1 MFGCLAVLQRKLFRH
16 IYPQSLLYNEVTNM
30 KLAVVLSNNISI
42 SNVTKKGTEIFAYIL
57 LKELVKYN
65 KKETIEITAF
75 ASGDSD
81 LPVKI
86 ESIDRIATSL
96 HKNIPDKKTIIF
108 ELALLA
114 QAFSKQ
120 DEFDL
125 YHINIGDGD
134 ISLPFAQF
142 VKKPIIITLHNTNEK
157 NYVKKFF
164 SLYKSLKNVH
174 FISISNAQRKSF
186 PNLNYL
192 DTIYHGI
199 DIKKNN
205 FTFSATGGD
214 SLLWVGRAIPKK
226 GMDLV
231 IQIAEMTKKNVNLFP
246 TVKTDYNPWFQHQI
260 DKLKDFPPFHSNVSV
275 KQNLERHDLIKEYQA
290 NKVFLFPVLW
300 EEPFGLVMIESMA
313 CGTPVIAYARGS
325 VPEIIKDG
333 ETGFIVNPSAKDK
346 RGDWIIKKTGIAG
359 LCEAV
364 ERMYAM
370 PDKKYQAMR
379 NACRIHVENNF
390 TVERMVDNY
399 VNAYKK
405 VLTPSIT

>member
-1 MFGCLAVLQRKLFRH
+1 
-16 IYPQSLLYNEVTNM
+16 M
-30 KLAVVLSNNISI
+30 KVAIVASNNITI
-42 SNVTKKGTEIFAYIL
+42 NDITKKGTEIFAYIL
-57 LKELVKYN
+57 IHGLVKN
-65 KKETIEITAF
+65 AQKENLEITAF

-86 ESIDRIATSL
+86 ESIDHVATSL
-96 HKNIPDKKTIIF
+96 YKNIPEKKNILF
-108 ELALLA
+108 ELALIS
-114 QAFSKQ
+114 QAFSKE

-134 ISLPFAQF
+134 ISLPFARF
-142 VKKPIIITLHNTNEK
+142 IKKPVIITLHNTNEK
-157 NYVKKFF
+157 GYVKKFF

-174 FISISNAQRKSF
+174 FISISKAQRKSF

-205 FTFSATGGD
+205 FTFSPTGGD

-231 IQIAEMTKKNVNLFP
+231 IQIAEMTQKNVNLFP
-246 TVKTDYNPWFQHQI
+246 MVKTDYNPWFQHQV
-260 DKLKDFPPFHSNVSV
+260 DKLHDFPSIYSHVSI
-275 KQNLERHDLIKEYQA
+275 KQNQERQALVKEYQSS
-290 NKVFLFPVLW
+290 KVFLFPVLW

-333 ETGFIVNPSAKDK
+333 KTGFIVNPSAKDK
-346 RGDWIIKKTGIAG
+346 RGNWIIKKTGIAG
-359 LCEAV
+359 LQEAV
-364 ERMYAM
+364 ERIYSMS
-370 PDKKYQAMR
+370 DKKYLTMR
-379 NACRIHVENNF
+379 NACRAHVEKNF
-390 TVERMVDNY
+390 TVENMVEQY
-399 VNAYKK
+399 VKAYKK
-405 VLTPSIT
+405 VLTP